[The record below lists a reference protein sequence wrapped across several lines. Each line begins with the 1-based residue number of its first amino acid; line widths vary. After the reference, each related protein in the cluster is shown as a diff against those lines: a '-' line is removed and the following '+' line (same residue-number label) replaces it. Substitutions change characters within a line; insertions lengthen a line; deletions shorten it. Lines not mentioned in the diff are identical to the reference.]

1 MGAAPSYLDAIG
13 ALQGHDSTFIVEE
26 RNKNLT
32 VGMIAHAHTTTAHA
46 HMALHS

>member
-32 VGMIAHAHTTTAHA
+32 VGMIAHAH
-46 HMALHS
+46 MALHS